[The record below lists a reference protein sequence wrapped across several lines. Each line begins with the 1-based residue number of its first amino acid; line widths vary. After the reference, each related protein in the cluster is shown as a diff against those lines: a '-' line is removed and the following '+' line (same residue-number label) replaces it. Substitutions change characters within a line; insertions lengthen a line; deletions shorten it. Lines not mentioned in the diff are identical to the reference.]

1 MRVRIGYEIDNV
13 MRDDGTQ
20 LWFPIPGHD
29 LRAPITWSV
38 IPCRG

>member
-13 MRDDGTQ
+13 MRDDGTK
-20 LWFPIPGHD
+20 LWYPISGHD

-38 IPCRG
+38 IPGRD